1 MKKNTL
7 KENDINRIV
16 KKVIRES
23 YSETNEGLGDTWT
36 GVKGFFKGKGYYYTK
51 NLSKLNNITE
61 ELAYTEKFL
70 NKIKKKCEDIVDES
84 VNSGMIDTKSDHIL
98 DLANR
103 IIDIIEYHNL
113 EVSDISKEIKQI
125 I

>member
-7 KENDINRIV
+7 KESDINRIV

-51 NLSKLNNITE
+51 NLSKLNNIIE

-70 NKIKKKCEDIVDES
+70 NKIKKKCENIVDES
-84 VNSGMIDTKSDHIL
+84 VNSGMKDTKSDHIL
-98 DLANR
+98 DLVNR

-113 EVSDISKEIKQI
+113 EVSDISQEIKQI

>member
-51 NLSKLNNITE
+51 NLSKLNNIAE
-61 ELAYTEKFL
+61 DLAYTEKFL

-84 VNSGMIDTKSDHIL
+84 VNSRMEDTKSDHIL

-113 EVSDISKEIKQI
+113 EVSDISQEIKQI

>member
-1 MKKNTL
+1 MRRNLT
-7 KENDINRIV
+7 EQDINRII
-16 KKVIRES
+16 KKVVKEN

-36 GVKGFFKGKGYYYTK
+36 GVKGFFKGKGYHYTK
-51 NLSKLNNITE
+51 NLSKLNRVVE
-61 ELAYTEKFL
+61 ELTYTEKYL
-70 NKIKKKCEDIVDES
+70 DKIKKKCEDIVDES
-84 VNSGMIDTKSDHIL
+84 VNSGMRDQKSDHIL

-113 EVSDISKEIKQI
+113 EVNDISQEIKQI

>member
-7 KENDINRIV
+7 KESDINRIV

-23 YSETNEGLGDTWT
+23 YYETNEGLGDTWT

-51 NLSKLNNITE
+51 NLSKLNNIIE

-70 NKIKKKCEDIVDES
+70 NKIKKKCENIVDES
-84 VNSGMIDTKSDHIL
+84 VNSGMKDTKSDHIL
-98 DLANR
+98 DLVNR

-113 EVSDISKEIKQI
+113 EVSDISQEIKQI

>member
-1 MKKNTL
+1 MKRNLT
-7 KENDINRIV
+7 EQDINRII
-16 KKVIRES
+16 KKVVKED

-51 NLSKLNNITE
+51 NLSKLNNIAE

-84 VNSGMIDTKSDHIL
+84 VKSGMKDTKSDHIL

-103 IIDIIEYHNL
+103 IIEIIEYHNL
-113 EVSDISKEIKQI
+113 EVSDISQEIKQI